1 MSPWQVINCTPMQ
14 GFIALNPAS
23 GQYNDYGSMITFL
36 LKFFHRVF
44 DKTDLALYDAR
55 RYCVLCISWKI
66 N

>member
-1 MSPWQVINCTPMQ
+1 MSSRHMIHCTLMQ
-14 GFIALNPAS
+14 RFIALNSAS
-23 GQYNDYGSMITFL
+23 GQYNDYGSMITFFL
-36 LKFFHRVF
+36 SFPPRF